1 MYACGIRRVAVGD
14 KNNILIRLCSANS
27 FIHGGNS
34 GLNASVIGNVICGN
48 LKAFTADKEK
58 DVMMFAHDL
67 DIGFIAGANRVD
79 GAFMF
84 QIKAMAV
91 EGSGGGVIQDS
102 LIRDLD
108 VKDISEDMSC
118 FSGSDSVRDIEG
130 EDKAENIRG
139 IMDIREIDIRFVGS
153 RVKEVAGFEMI
164 LSVLIAELK
173 LRTELFPY
181 KAFSR
186 IKLIE
191 GLNAMR
197 AVIITAFID
206 SNLFTMFPLKEG
218 AVAIRAEIFGF
229 IVFMESP
236 A

>member
-1 MYACGIRRVAVGD
+1 
-14 KNNILIRLCSANS
+14 
-27 FIHGGNS
+27 
-34 GLNASVIGNVICGN
+34 
-48 LKAFTADKEK
+48 
-58 DVMMFAHDL
+58 MFAHDL

-173 LRTELFPY
+173 LRTELFPH